1 MIYKEIIE
9 NDWYVSIIV
18 FVTQIAF
25 LYFRTVNVIYTT
37 KHNMIGAILTNIGT
51 SITWIVSTGFSM
63 NSFITGSWLPIVS
76 FVLGGIIGTYYG
88 VKKEI

>member
-1 MIYKEIIE
+1 MSYKEILE
-9 NDWYVSIIV
+9 NQYYSSVVV

-37 KHNMIGAILTNIGT
+37 QRRTVGAILTNIGT
-51 SITWIVSTGFSM
+51 SITWVVSTGFSM

-88 VKKEI
+88 IKKDI